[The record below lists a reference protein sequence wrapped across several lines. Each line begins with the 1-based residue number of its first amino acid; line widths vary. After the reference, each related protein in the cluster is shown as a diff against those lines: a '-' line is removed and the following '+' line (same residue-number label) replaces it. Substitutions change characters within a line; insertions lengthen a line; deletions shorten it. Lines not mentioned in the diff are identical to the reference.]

1 MVGVYFCSTN
11 YALSLLTTHKS
22 NTIYNRTATFY
33 VDFHFN
39 MHYYKETGIILF
51 KACYDVYGGIFMKF
65 SRFIGIIIAAATILL
80 AVTGAVTYLL
90 YRISRDKAHNEKW
103 DDYVDCGLA

>member
-1 MVGVYFCSTN
+1 
-11 YALSLLTTHKS
+11 
-22 NTIYNRTATFY
+22 
-33 VDFHFN
+33 
-39 MHYYKETGIILF
+39 
-51 KACYDVYGGIFMKF
+51 MKF
-65 SRFIGIIIAAATILL
+65 SRFIGVIIAAATILL